1 MLSRSWPTQVIS
13 AFCNTTNGFPGA
25 ATRATCQVHAFKR
38 STYDTQMD
46 MKARDEAVLK
56 KISSYPPGK
65 LAKDRKFTYQK
76 VCRSSRFKNK
86 KMCLAPGVCM
96 FFHSAKKGVPPPAE
110 CPKPPDSLLTQKA
123 KGLMSMATSWW
134 SKGKAKGP
142 MAAPAG
148 AVPAGP
154 PPLKTKKPS

>member
-1 MLSRSWPTQVIS
+1 MLGV
-13 AFCNTTNGFPGA
+13 PGEDEMESDDMVDLP
-25 ATRATCQVHAFKR
+25 QVHAFKR

-76 VCRSSRFKNK
+76 VCRSGRFKNK

-96 FFHSAKKGVPPPAE
+96 FFHSAKKGVPPPPE
-110 CPKPPDSLLTQKA
+110 CPKPPDSLLTKKA

-134 SKGKAKGP
+134 SKGK
-142 MAAPAG
+142 
-148 AVPAGP
+148 VPHSRICFSWWSARAR
-154 PPLKTKKPS
+154 